1 MGVAVGSGKNAA
13 WQWTT
18 WSLYRWFMVLLIV
31 IYAFMTN
38 PLGKLADKMSHARLL
53 AVGLFALIVAVLV
66 LAVHGHW
73 SLMLLGVMLWGIHM
87 DMTQGL
93 LATWVADVAPAD
105 LQGTA
110 YGFFNLMSGFA
121 MLVAYALAGLI

>member
-1 MGVAVGSGKNAA
+1 
-13 WQWTT
+13 
-18 WSLYRWFMVLLIV
+18 MVLLIV
-31 IYAFMTN
+31 IYAFMTY

-53 AVGLFALIVAVLV
+53 AVGFFALIAADLV
-66 LAVHGHW
+66 LAVDGHW

-87 DMTQGL
+87 GMTQGV

>member
-31 IYAFMTN
+31 IYAFMTY

-53 AVGLFALIVAVLV
+53 AVGFFALIAADLV
-66 LAVHGHW
+66 LAVDGHW
-73 SLMLLGVMLWGIHM
+73 SLM
-87 DMTQGL
+87 
-93 LATWVADVAPAD
+93 
-105 LQGTA
+105 
-110 YGFFNLMSGFA
+110 
-121 MLVAYALAGLI
+121 